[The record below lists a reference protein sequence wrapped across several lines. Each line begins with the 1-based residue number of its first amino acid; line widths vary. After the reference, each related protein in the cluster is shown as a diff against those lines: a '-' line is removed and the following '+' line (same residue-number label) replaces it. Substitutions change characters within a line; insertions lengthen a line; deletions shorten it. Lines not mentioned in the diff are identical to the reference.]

1 MAKRVTK
8 LNEVSQLKPGLDGDI
23 LATKQTNPKWSRP
36 EELDLAI
43 KSEVDRALKEIK
55 DSLSDKYSKEEV
67 NALIAGV
74 NTASQEGPF
83 ASPDE
88 IPEPYDSN
96 SLYLVGNTAPYAIY
110 VLLSGELVNVGNTG
124 VDMSSYAIKA
134 DVESALNN
142 KVDKVEG
149 KGLTEAEFT
158 FDEKRKLQ
166 NIEAEAQKNTV
177 FSVAGKTGTVEL
189 NSNDIKF
196 SEGDRTVTERIV
208 EIDNVKVNK
217 IPGKGLSTNDFT
229 NELKAKLEELRQGL
243 DGEDGRDGKDFKI
256 FTTNYT
262 YATSVAGAYGKY
274 GYTGIWSVLEST
286 AGVEAGDKVMIVY
299 HNSTTNTPVAIMSE
313 VVSVPGDK
321 QINTKTLAY
330 MAKGDIG
337 PVGPAGAAG
346 QRGPEGPQ
354 GLPGLNGT
362 DGAKGDR
369 GESAFEIAQRN
380 GYTKSEEE
388 WVKEIKGVKGDP
400 GQDGVGISNITLGDR
415 GELNI
420 SLTDGSS
427 RQTASVRGPI
437 GPAGRDG
444 INGKSAY
451 ELALDGGFV
460 GSREAWLT
468 SLKGERGETGP
479 QGLPG
484 DISNLSFNDLLDK
497 PNLSLFATVEALNST
512 KDTLDTK
519 VSGALAGVTSLVPR
533 VQTLEQKQVY
543 TKAEVDQRVNQR
555 MFAPAGTAGQFM
567 GYGSAG
573 WTAMT
578 GITSTEAQTGTAGM
592 ARTISPAVLKLA
604 IQHHQVQP
612 DWNATSGKAEI
623 LNKPNIPR
631 ENEGTTEN
639 FFVASASLGDA
650 SGLPYI
656 VEPVLANPSSAVI
669 HANARAWSYSPETD
683 TFSVSNPVSES
694 TKILEI
700 FLSTKEL
707 NSWQNSKFD
716 AKPSHVTVSFQPTN
730 PNMNFAPGN
739 NDIYLGHLT
748 PGGVAGRDWTMR
760 NPTKARNGRVYFHLP
775 WDNVFPGSNDD
786 GSKLKL
792 QISVATGLRNGDTL
806 FRELSV
812 SPGQSFSP
820 EFRKPNVRSVAYQ
833 PKQIYA
839 MIRGRVGGNA
849 QTTPD
854 GRRVDMQWD
863 EGRKFEQNISY
874 DPSCNGWVIPEDG
887 IYTLQAGAQTVDVA
901 STFSLQFQRQDTS
914 GAWGYISTTDMVS
927 YPAHG
932 RGITINTTQHFRKGE
947 RVNVILATTGL
958 TRIGEGD
965 ENGHA
970 ECHFTITRVALF
982 GNSMP
987 PVQSTQPTGRLVKEV
1002 PLTGSK
1008 STTASGQKAIIAG
1021 FDIPEEFKG
1030 RKFKIDW
1037 AFTYD
1042 RAGASGATVISS
1054 MTFEYREWSRSR
1066 STFLNKKNLGN
1077 HNAVSWHTH
1086 FRDATIHDGNTDADR
1101 IEILVV
1107 DRDKTLNE
1115 SGRDIVLHG
1124 AGARAILETID

>member
-88 IPEPYDSN
+88 IPKPYDSN

-134 DVESALNN
+134 DVESALSN

-196 SEGDRTVTERIV
+196 SEGERTVTERIV

-217 IPGKGLSTNDFT
+217 IPGKGLSTNDFS
-229 NELKAKLEELRQGL
+229 NELKAKLEGLQQGL

-313 VVSVPGDK
+313 VVSIPGDK
-321 QINTKTLAY
+321 QINAKTLAY

-337 PVGPAGAAG
+337 PVGPAGATG

-519 VSGALAGVTSLVPR
+519 VNGALTGVTSLVPR

-555 MFAPAGTAGQFM
+555 MFTPAGAAGQFM

-578 GITSTEAQTGTAGM
+578 GITSTEAQTGTSGM

-604 IQHHQVQP
+604 IQYHQVQP

-623 LNKPNIPR
+623 LNKPKIPR

-639 FFVASASLGDA
+639 FFISDKYGGGDT
-650 SGLPYI
+650 SGLAFTVHPIKISGTNGNWGY
-656 VEPVLANPSSAVI
+656 EKSSDV
-669 HANARAWSYSPETD
+669 
-683 TFSVSNPVSES
+683 FFVSNPITESSRDVSVQLRVLGN
-694 TKILEI
+694 LEHYTSL
-700 FLSTKEL
+700 FYGT
-707 NSWQNSKFD
+707 
-716 AKPSHVTVSFQPTN
+716 PTHVTLSLQPMTDDILLVGFASGVN
-730 PNMNFAPGN
+730 VKNSSSNWSTFPFERAPNGRLFCHIPWDTFLTAKGKLTDWIWINMIPSSGQYR
-739 NDIYLGHLT
+739 NDTPLFREVALT
-748 PGGVAGRDWTMR
+748 PGKSY
-760 NPTKARNGRVYFHLP
+760 N
-775 WDNVFPGSNDD
+775 
-786 GSKLKL
+786 
-792 QISVATGLRNGDTL
+792 
-806 FRELSV
+806 
-812 SPGQSFSP
+812 P
-820 EFRKPNVRSVAYQ
+820 EFRRPNVSYVSYQ

-839 MIRGRVGGNA
+839 MIRGRVRGDA

-914 GAWGYISTTDMVS
+914 GAWSYISTTDMVS

-947 RVNVILATTGL
+947 RVNVVLATTGI
-958 TRIGEGD
+958 TRIGDGD
-965 ENGHA
+965 ENGHS

-982 GNSMP
+982 GGSMP

-1008 STTASGQKAIIAG
+1008 STTGSGQKAIIAG

-1042 RAGASGATVISS
+1042 RTGASGSS
-1054 MTFEYREWSRSR
+1054 VVSTLTFDYREWSRAQGR
-1066 STFLNKKNLGN
+1066 YVRVKPLGN
-1077 HNAVSWHTH
+1077 HNAISWHTH
-1086 FRDATIHDGNTDADR
+1086 FRDATIYDGNTDADR

-1115 SGRDIVLHG
+1115 AGRDIVLHG
-1124 AGARAILETID
+1124 AGARVILETID